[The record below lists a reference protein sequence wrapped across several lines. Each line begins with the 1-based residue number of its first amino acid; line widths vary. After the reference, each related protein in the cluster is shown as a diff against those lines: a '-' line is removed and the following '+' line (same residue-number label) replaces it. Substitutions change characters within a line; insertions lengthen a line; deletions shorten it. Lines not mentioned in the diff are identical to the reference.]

1 MARQG
6 KHQSG
11 GEIAVLSTVGPRL
24 ALLLCVLALTLLG
37 FVMIYSASSI
47 KAITEQ
53 VSDMSYMF
61 DQVKFAVIGTYSAL
75 SAVTLSKLLL
85 SPPS

>member
-6 KHQSG
+6 KQQSG

-24 ALLLCVLALTLLG
+24 ALLLCVLALVLLG

-47 KAITEQ
+47 KAISERPQDTDHKNNKE
-53 VSDMSYMF
+53 DKNGA
-61 DQVKFAVIGTYSAL
+61 DA
-75 SAVTLSKLLL
+75 
-85 SPPS
+85 